1 MLIATIT
8 ALIILFSGG
17 YEIFF
22 AENIEKGIKEYV
34 LEKDRRKELLDMT
47 KEIKNGAKAYNKER
61 KANYKDFE
69 DLYTNYNSN
78 EAELEAFFDDL
89 TEIQLKY
96 QDNFVDKRIQITEK
110 ITNEEWGN
118 IVTISEEAYQKKL
131 DKQAK
136 KKSKT
141 KDPFEKTR
149 KKISEVPD
157 SQSQA
162 QLLEQLDSFTEKISE
177 FEKSMKEVN
186 VFENELL
193 VQKTNSKQDLL
204 TLYDDMNEIRQKAF
218 GHVIGFHQSVRSNVN
233 EEQGEAIL
241 STFYK
246 DLELAPM

>member
-162 QLLEQLDSFTEKISE
+162 QLLQQLDSFTEKISE

>member
-1 MLIATIT
+1 MLVATIT

-22 AENIEKGIKEYV
+22 AENVEKGIKEYV

-61 KANYKDFE
+61 KANFKDFE
-69 DLYTNYNSN
+69 DLYTNYNSD
-78 EAELEAFFDDL
+78 EAKLQAFFDNL
-89 TEIQLKY
+89 TEIQKAY
-96 QDNFVDKRIQITEK
+96 QGDFIEKRIQITDK
-110 ITNEEWGN
+110 ITDEEWKL
-118 IVTISEEAYQKKL
+118 IVQSSEEAYQKKL
-131 DKQAK
+131 DKLAK

-157 SQSQA
+157 AQSQA
-162 QLLEQLDSFTEKISE
+162 PLLEQLDSFSERISE
-177 FEKSMKEVN
+177 FEKSMKDVN

-193 VQKTNSKQDLL
+193 VQKTNSKQELL

-218 GHVIGFHQSVRSNVN
+218 GHLIGFHESVRSNVS
-233 EEQGEAIL
+233 EEQGETIL

>member
-1 MLIATIT
+1 MLVATIT

-22 AENIEKGIKEYV
+22 AENLEKGIKEYV
-34 LEKDRRKELLDMT
+34 LEKDRRNELLDMT

-69 DLYTNYNSN
+69 DLYTNYNSD

-110 ITNEEWGN
+110 ITDEEWGN

-157 SQSQA
+157 SQSQV
-162 QLLEQLDSFTEKISE
+162 QLLEQLDSFSEKITE
-177 FEKSMKEVN
+177 FEKSMKEIN

-193 VQKTNSKQDLL
+193 VQKTNSKQELL

-218 GHVIGFHQSVRSNVN
+218 GHLIGFHQSVRSNVN
-233 EEQGEAIL
+233 EEQGETIL